1 MTDSFDTV
9 TLDKTSAGGLRVIQ
23 LTDCHIFAA
32 AGDCL
37 RGMDTRRSF
46 EKVLSAA
53 LRDCEHSNLLLA
65 TGDLAEDGS
74 AEAYRY
80 LAAQFTATGLP
91 TFWLPGNHDDSA
103 SMQAQLAGGTLRA
116 ARRLLAENW
125 LILLLDSTLAQQV
138 QGRLAES
145 ELEFMD
151 SALRRHADRHAL
163 VCLHHQ
169 ALEAGS
175 EWLDAKG
182 LENAAQLRERLARHA
197 NVRGVLWGHV
207 HQEAQWHRD
216 GIEWM
221 STPSTCVQFKPASR
235 EFALDERPPG
245 YRCLVLR
252 DDGGIETVVRRVPLD
267 RD

>member
-9 TLDKTSAGGLRVIQ
+9 TLDSAAADGLRVIQ

-32 AGDCL
+32 DGDCL

-46 EKVLSAA
+46 EAVLSAA
-53 LRDCEHSNLLLA
+53 LSDCGRSDLLLA
-65 TGDLAEDGS
+65 TGDLAGDAS
-74 AEAYRY
+74 DEAYRY
-80 LAAQFTATGLP
+80 LAAQLTDTGLP
-91 TFWLPGNHDDSA
+91 TFWLPGNHDDPS
-103 SMQAQLAGGTLRA
+103 SMHAHLAGGAVHA
-116 ARRLLAENW
+116 ARLVLAGNW
-125 LILLLDSTLAQQV
+125 LILLLDSTLAGQV

-175 EWLDAKG
+175 EWIDAIG
-182 LENAAQLRERLARHA
+182 LENAAQLRDRLAQHA

-207 HQEAQWHRD
+207 HQEGQQSRD
-216 GIEWM
+216 GIEWL
-221 STPSTCVQFKPASR
+221 STPSTCVQFRPGSR
-235 EFALDERPPG
+235 EFALDDRPPG
-245 YRCLVLR
+245 YRYLVLG
-252 DDGGIETVVRRVPLD
+252 DDGGIETGVRRVPLGQC
-267 RD
+267 